1 MTLST
6 NTTYR
11 IFVEKLGATDPNAF
25 VGNEGE
31 VFFDPSIPTLKLSDG
46 STPGGIG
53 IGTGTASVGTALTVS
68 GDSGSETI
76 DILSETL
83 TIAGGTNLTSSA
95 ASDTVTVNLDSDI
108 LLDSVIATGI
118 ITAIGGF
125 YGDLTGT
132 ASIASFATTAFNLNG
147 VVESDLNVA
156 FAQTAGLS
164 TETTKLQTPRNFEI
178 TGDVV
183 ASPIAFDGTG
193 NVSLA
198 ATIQPNSVGLG
209 TDTFGDYVK
218 NISGTANQIDVT
230 GGTGEGSTPTLSF
243 PSQVTIPQDLTVNRD
258 VQIVRNLNVDGNITI
273 GGTSATLFTQTLTV
287 ADADLILGVR
297 TDSLGNDISNDTTA
311 NHGGIAIASTEGNP
325 LITIVNPGA
334 GETLP
339 ATYKKIMWFK
349 SGSFSGLGTDAWL
362 SNYAIGIGSTQF
374 PTGTRLAAGNVQIT
388 ENDLSVVRN
397 INASGIVAASGGF
410 VGNLT
415 GTASTA
421 SFATTA
427 FNLNGVVESDLNVAF
442 AATASVATTAFN
454 LNGVVESDLNVAFA
468 STASF
473 ATTAFNLAD
482 AANITTGTISSDR
495 LTGSYA
501 IDITGNAGT
510 ASTASFATTAFNLNG
525 VVESDLN
532 VAFASTASFATT
544 AFNLADAANITT
556 GTISSDR
563 LTGSYAIDIT
573 GNASTASTATEFTVT
588 ANNST
593 NETVYPVFVDAAT
606 GSQGAETD
614 AALSYNPS
622 TNTLTAG
629 TFNSTSDRKLKEN
642 VKVVKNASELISKL
656 EGVNFTWIE
665 TGEKSVGVIAQQ
677 VESYIPELVSKNQEV
692 KSVNYNGLV
701 GILIEAFKEQQRQ
714 IEELK
719 EVIQNL

>member
-1 MTLST
+1 
-6 NTTYR
+6 
-11 IFVEKLGATDPNAF
+11 
-25 VGNEGE
+25 
-31 VFFDPSIPTLKLSDG
+31 
-46 STPGGIG
+46 
-53 IGTGTASVGTALTVS
+53 
-68 GDSGSETI
+68 
-76 DILSETL
+76 
-83 TIAGGTNLTSSA
+83 
-95 ASDTVTVNLDSDI
+95 
-108 LLDSVIATGI
+108 
-118 ITAIGGF
+118 
-125 YGDLTGT
+125 
-132 ASIASFATTAFNLNG
+132 
-147 VVESDLNVA
+147 
-156 FAQTAGLS
+156 
-164 TETTKLQTPRNFEI
+164 
-178 TGDVV
+178 
-183 ASPIAFDGTG
+183 
-193 NVSLA
+193 
-198 ATIQPNSVGLG
+198 
-209 TDTFGDYVK
+209 
-218 NISGTANQIDVT
+218 
-230 GGTGEGSTPTLSF
+230 
-243 PSQVTIPQDLTVNRD
+243 
-258 VQIVRNLNVDGNITI
+258 
-273 GGTSATLFTQTLTV
+273 
-287 ADADLILGVR
+287 
-297 TDSLGNDISNDTTA
+297 
-311 NHGGIAIASTEGNP
+311 
-325 LITIVNPGA
+325 
-334 GETLP
+334 
-339 ATYKKIMWFK
+339 MWFK

-563 LTGSYAIDIT
+563 LTGSYGISITGAAATASFATTAFNLNGVVESDLNVAFASTASFATTAFNLADAANITTGTISSDRLTGSYAIDIT

>member
-11 IFVEKLGATDPNAF
+11 ILVEKLGATDPDAF

-53 IGTGTASVGTALTVS
+53 IGIGTASVGTALTVS

-108 LLDSVIATGI
+108 SLDSVTATGI
-118 ITAIGGF
+118 ITATGGF
-125 YGDLTGT
+125 DGDLTGNVTGT
-132 ASIASFATTAFNLNG
+132 ASTASFATTAFTLNDR
-147 VVESDLNVA
+147 VESEFNVA

-164 TETTKLQTPRNFEI
+164 TETTKLQTPRTFEI

-218 NISGTANQIDVT
+218 NISGTANQISVT
-230 GGTGEGSTPTLSF
+230 GGTGEGSTPVISIPDSPVF
-243 PSQVTIPQDLTVNRD
+243 PGTTVTVSNDLQVNN
-258 VQIVRNLNVDGNITI
+258 NLNVNGNITI
-273 GGTSATLFTQTLTV
+273 GGTTAIIYAQEFIVTDKEIVLGFT
-287 ADADLILGVR
+287 
-297 TDSLGNDISNDTTA
+297 TDSFGNEVSNDITA
-311 NHGGIAIASTEGNP
+311 DGGGISIASTEGNP
-325 LITIVNPGA
+325 LVDFNIAGVHTHPNTYKDIIWIKAGTLGA
-334 GETLP
+334 GT
-339 ATYKKIMWFK
+339 
-349 SGSFSGLGTDAWL
+349 TDAWHF
-362 SNYAIGIGSTQF
+362 NYGVGIGSTQVPNGVRF
-374 PTGTRLAAGNVQIT
+374 AVSNIQFTD
-388 ENDLSVVRN
+388 NDLTVIRN
-397 INASGIVAASGGF
+397 IDASGIVTASGGF

-415 GTASTA
+415 GTAS
-421 SFATTA
+421 
-427 FNLNGVVESDLNVAF
+427 
-442 AATASVATTAFN
+442 
-454 LNGVVESDLNVAFA
+454 
-468 STASF
+468 
-473 ATTAFNLAD
+473 
-482 AANITTGTISSDR
+482 I
-495 LTGSYA
+495 
-501 IDITGNAGT
+501 
-510 ASTASFATTAFNLNG
+510 
-525 VVESDLN
+525 
-532 VAFASTASFATT
+532 
-544 AFNLADAANITT
+544 
-556 GTISSDR
+556 
-563 LTGSYAIDIT
+563 
-573 GNASTASTATEFTVT
+573 ATEFTVT
-588 ANNST
+588 ANDST

-642 VKVVKNASELISKL
+642 VKVVKNASELINKL

-677 VESYIPELVSKNQEV
+677 VESYIPELVSENQEV

>member
-1 MTLST
+1 MTLSA

-183 ASPIAFDGTG
+183 ASAISFDGTG
-193 NVSLA
+193 NVSFA
-198 ATIQPNSVGLG
+198 ATIQPDSVGLG
-209 TDTFGDYVK
+209 TDTTGDYVK
-218 NISGTANQIDVT
+218 SITGTSNEIEVTSGS
-230 GGTGEGSTPTLSF
+230 GEGSTPQIGL
-243 PSQVTIPQDLTVNRD
+243 PNDVTITQDLTVNRD

-501 IDITGNAGT
+501 IDITGNA
-510 ASTASFATTAFNLNG
+510 
-525 VVESDLN
+525 
-532 VAFASTASFATT
+532 
-544 AFNLADAANITT
+544 
-556 GTISSDR
+556 
-563 LTGSYAIDIT
+563 
-573 GNASTASTATEFTVT
+573 STASTATEFTVT

>member
-442 AATASVATTAFN
+442 A
-454 LNGVVESDLNVAFA
+454 
-468 STASF
+468 
-473 ATTAFNLAD
+473 
-482 AANITTGTISSDR
+482 
-495 LTGSYA
+495 
-501 IDITGNAGT
+501 
-510 ASTASFATTAFNLNG
+510 
-525 VVESDLN
+525 
-532 VAFASTASFATT
+532 STASFATT

>member
-11 IFVEKLGATDPNAF
+11 IFVEKLGATDPDTF
-25 VGNEGE
+25 IGNEGE

-125 YGDLTGT
+125 DGDLTGNVTGT
-132 ASIASFATTAFNLNG
+132 ASTASFATTAFNLNG

-164 TETTKLQTPRNFEI
+164 TETTKLQTPRTFEI

-258 VQIVRNLNVDGNITI
+258 VQINRNLNVDGNITI

-349 SGSFSGLGTDAWL
+349 EGSFSGLGTDAWL

-374 PTGTRLAAGNVQIT
+374 PTGTRLAAGNVQFT
-388 ENDLSVVRN
+388 ENDLAVVRN
-397 INASGIVAASGGF
+397 IDATGIVTASGGF

-415 GTASTA
+415 
-421 SFATTA
+421 
-427 FNLNGVVESDLNVAF
+427 
-442 AATASVATTAFN
+442 
-454 LNGVVESDLNVAFA
+454 
-468 STASF
+468 
-473 ATTAFNLAD
+473 
-482 AANITTGTISSDR
+482 
-495 LTGSYA
+495 
-501 IDITGNAGT
+501 GT

-642 VKVVKNASELISKL
+642 VKVVKNASELINKL

>member
-1 MTLST
+1 MTLSA

-11 IFVEKLGATDPNAF
+11 IFVEKLGATDPDAF
-25 VGNEGE
+25 IGNEGE

-53 IGTGTASVGTALTVS
+53 IGIGTASVGTALTVS

-125 YGDLTGT
+125 DGDLTG
-132 ASIASFATTAFNLNG
+132 N
-147 VVESDLNVA
+147 
-156 FAQTAGLS
+156 
-164 TETTKLQTPRNFEI
+164 
-178 TGDVV
+178 
-183 ASPIAFDGTG
+183 
-193 NVSLA
+193 
-198 ATIQPNSVGLG
+198 
-209 TDTFGDYVK
+209 
-218 NISGTANQIDVT
+218 VT
-230 GGTGEGSTPTLSF
+230 G
-243 PSQVTIPQDLTVNRD
+243 
-258 VQIVRNLNVDGNITI
+258 
-273 GGTSATLFTQTLTV
+273 
-287 ADADLILGVR
+287 
-297 TDSLGNDISNDTTA
+297 
-311 NHGGIAIASTEGNP
+311 
-325 LITIVNPGA
+325 
-334 GETLP
+334 
-339 ATYKKIMWFK
+339 
-349 SGSFSGLGTDAWL
+349 
-362 SNYAIGIGSTQF
+362 
-374 PTGTRLAAGNVQIT
+374 
-388 ENDLSVVRN
+388 
-397 INASGIVAASGGF
+397 
-410 VGNLT
+410 
-415 GTASTA
+415 
-421 SFATTA
+421 
-427 FNLNGVVESDLNVAF
+427 
-442 AATASVATTAFN
+442 
-454 LNGVVESDLNVAFA
+454 
-468 STASF
+468 
-473 ATTAFNLAD
+473 
-482 AANITTGTISSDR
+482 
-495 LTGSYA
+495 
-501 IDITGNAGT
+501 
-510 ASTASFATTAFNLNG
+510 
-525 VVESDLN
+525 
-532 VAFASTASFATT
+532 
-544 AFNLADAANITT
+544 
-556 GTISSDR
+556 
-563 LTGSYAIDIT
+563 
-573 GNASTASTATEFTVT
+573 TASTATEFTVT

-642 VKVVKNASELISKL
+642 VKVVKNASELINKL